1 MICCACF
8 VLMHRNALKKK
19 RRKERKQSIE
29 WNGSDSEDDGE
40 RKR

>member
-1 MICCACF
+1 
-8 VLMHRNALKKK
+8 MHRNALKKK
-19 RRKERKQSIE
+19 RRKERK